1 MCRIYQNWISN
12 QVCIMIK
19 LVMFFILIQRT
30 FQLVQENNSYCN
42 GRLGGCCAGFRFDS
56 RRQICVECPTGY
68 VGDNCEKQ
76 CPYPLFGSNCRHRCN
91 CTKDEC
97 NSANGCVQWESTV
110 NNFFSVEVHTARVTA
125 LMAAGN
131 VGYDTLQK
139 LNTSFLQHNTE
150 NNHDKKL
157 SIDSTT
163 ENSAAPI
170 KLSIMVL
177 VCLGTIILGLY
188 VASYKIHYFTVFKN

>member
-1 MCRIYQNWISN
+1 MYIDNWQRCSYN
-12 QVCIMIK
+12 C
-19 LVMFFILIQRT
+19 LILCH
-30 FQLVQENNSYCN
+30 LC
-42 GRLGGCCAGFRFDS
+42 LA
-56 RRQICVECPTGY
+56 
-68 VGDNCEKQ
+68 
-76 CPYPLFGSNCRHRCN
+76 
-91 CTKDEC
+91 
-97 NSANGCVQWESTV
+97 V
-110 NNFFSVEVHTARVTA
+110 NNFFSVKVHTARVTA

-170 KLSIMVL
+170 NLSIMVL

-188 VASYKIHYFTVFKN
+188 VASYKIDYFIIFKDLICDRNKNNGTPFDRNGSCDIWNPYSVNENGSTLCSRMHTTMNKIKRFF

>member
-1 MCRIYQNWISN
+1 MFIDNEQRCSY
-12 QVCIMIK
+12 VC
-19 LVMFFILIQRT
+19 LILCH
-30 FQLVQENNSYCN
+30 LC
-42 GRLGGCCAGFRFDS
+42 LA
-56 RRQICVECPTGY
+56 
-68 VGDNCEKQ
+68 EK
-76 CPYPLFGSNCRHRCN
+76 
-91 CTKDEC
+91 
-97 NSANGCVQWESTV
+97 
-110 NNFFSVEVHTARVTA
+110 NFFSVEVHTAMATA

-188 VASYKIHYFTVFKN
+188 VASYKIDYFIIFKDLICDRNKNNGTPFDRNGSCDI

>member
-1 MCRIYQNWISN
+1 MYIDNWQRCSYN
-12 QVCIMIK
+12 C
-19 LVMFFILIQRT
+19 LILCH
-30 FQLVQENNSYCN
+30 LC
-42 GRLGGCCAGFRFDS
+42 LA
-56 RRQICVECPTGY
+56 
-68 VGDNCEKQ
+68 
-76 CPYPLFGSNCRHRCN
+76 
-91 CTKDEC
+91 
-97 NSANGCVQWESTV
+97 V

-188 VASYKIHYFTVFKN
+188 VASYKIHYFTIFKDLICDRNKNNGNPFDRNGSCDIWNPYSVNENGSTLCIRIRTTMNKIKRFFKEC

>member
-1 MCRIYQNWISN
+1 MYIDNEQRCSY
-12 QVCIMIK
+12 VC
-19 LVMFFILIQRT
+19 LILCH
-30 FQLVQENNSYCN
+30 LC
-42 GRLGGCCAGFRFDS
+42 LA
-56 RRQICVECPTGY
+56 
-68 VGDNCEKQ
+68 
-76 CPYPLFGSNCRHRCN
+76 
-91 CTKDEC
+91 
-97 NSANGCVQWESTV
+97 V

-163 ENSAAPI
+163 ENNAAPI
-170 KLSIMVL
+170 EISIMVL
-177 VCLGTIILGLY
+177 VCLGAIILGLY
-188 VASYKIHYFTVFKN
+188 VASYKIDYFIIFKDLICDRNKNNGTPFDRNGSCDI